1 MPDKNTEQLL
11 REQADAVLKVQEE
24 AINTQMKMMESLY
37 GNNPEMLAMMKAQMQ
52 QAMANQKDLI
62 AQAQTAAFQAV
73 DAAQNGQFDPQAL
86 IQTLQNNAQSMGVD
100 LNAGSDES
108 REEGYDNAMSYIEQL
123 RTDFTESELRP
134 AARGSKEARIFGYLL
149 GGIVGNLNGHE
160 LDQLDP
166 EEHEPFFEEKV
177 RTILSEYWGIT
188 NTEELGETLGDL
200 LEAGGMSAL
209 YAQYANAETFEEIA
223 QELDPED
230 ASGAMQRWLFARYFK
245 DKVSPEQMRGW
256 DIGRAAALV
265 RWGHFVGLIDESTA
279 ESVLEACA
287 EEACQQFTGWR
298 EFGISYLFGG
308 LFWRMAAGEDA
319 AAEWLDDAASA
330 CVELLTDEGEW
341 LRYPWV
347 QSLTD

>member
-73 DAAQNGQFDPQAL
+73 DAAQNGGQFDPQAL

-108 REEGYDNAMSYIEQL
+108 REEGYDNAMNYIEQL
-123 RTDFTESELRP
+123 RTDFTESEPRP

-188 NTEELGETLGDL
+188 NTDELGETLGDL
-200 LEAGGMSAL
+200 LEAAVCLRSMPSTQMPRPLKKSHKSSIWKTLPAPCSVGFLLATSKTRFHPNRCAVGTSDVLPLSFDGDILLDSSTKVQQNQFWKPVLKKHVNDSPDGVNSASRIFL
-209 YAQYANAETFEEIA
+209 AGC
-223 QELDPED
+223 
-230 ASGAMQRWLFARYFK
+230 SGAWPPGKMQ
-245 DKVSPEQMRGW
+245 QQNGW
-256 DIGRAAALV
+256 MMPSA
-265 RWGHFVGLIDESTA
+265 H
-279 ESVLEACA
+279 VLN
-287 EEACQQFTGWR
+287 
-298 EFGISYLFGG
+298 S
-308 LFWRMAAGEDA
+308 
-319 AAEWLDDAASA
+319 
-330 CVELLTDEGEW
+330 
-341 LRYPWV
+341 
-347 QSLTD
+347 

>member
-73 DAAQNGQFDPQAL
+73 DAAQNGGQFDPQAL

-123 RTDFTESELRP
+123 RTDFTESEPRP

-209 YAQYANAETFEEIA
+209 YAQYANAETFEEIGGSSLA
-223 QELDPED
+223 ISKTKFHPNRCAVGTSDVLPLSFDGDILLDSSTKVQRNQFWKPVLKKHVND
-230 ASGAMQRWLFARYFK
+230 SPDGVNSASRIFLADCSGAWPPGKMPQ
-245 DKVSPEQMRGW
+245 QNGW
-256 DIGRAAALV
+256 MMPPA
-265 RWGHFVGLIDESTA
+265 H
-279 ESVLEACA
+279 VLN
-287 EEACQQFTGWR
+287 
-298 EFGISYLFGG
+298 S
-308 LFWRMAAGEDA
+308 
-319 AAEWLDDAASA
+319 
-330 CVELLTDEGEW
+330 
-341 LRYPWV
+341 
-347 QSLTD
+347 